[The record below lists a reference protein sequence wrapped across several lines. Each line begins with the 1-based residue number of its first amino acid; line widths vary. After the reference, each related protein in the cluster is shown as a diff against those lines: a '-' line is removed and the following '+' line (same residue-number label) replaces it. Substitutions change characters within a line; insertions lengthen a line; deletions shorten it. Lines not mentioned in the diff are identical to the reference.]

1 MNSLIFAAFSRIL
14 FGVMLVVSV
23 YVLYRGHNEPG
34 GGFVGG
40 LIAAAGFATLA
51 LARGV
56 EVARATLRFE
66 PMTVIGF
73 GILAI
78 ARHGAGV
85 GGVGVVALILQK
97 SRGWNAGRTQMACD
111 VLILLASL
119 PILNA
124 ERFGLSVLSAA
135 AINAVLFVNHRP
147 GRYIGH

>member
-73 GILAI
+73 GILAALLSGLPGLWLDGSFLTHQWLVLGNFHLGTTLLFDI
-78 ARHGAGV
+78 GV
-85 GGVGVVALILQK
+85 YLVVLGGIFSLIL
-97 SRGWNAGRTQMACD
+97 
-111 VLILLASL
+111 
-119 PILNA
+119 
-124 ERFGLSVLSAA
+124 RFYEDL
-135 AINAVLFVNHRP
+135 
-147 GRYIGH
+147 

>member
-1 MNSLIFAAFSRIL
+1 MNSLIFAAFSRII

-73 GILAI
+73 GILAALLSGLPGLWLDGSFLTHQWLVLGNFHLGTTLLFDI
-78 ARHGAGV
+78 GV
-85 GGVGVVALILQK
+85 YLVVLGGILSLIL
-97 SRGWNAGRTQMACD
+97 
-111 VLILLASL
+111 
-119 PILNA
+119 
-124 ERFGLSVLSAA
+124 RFYEDL
-135 AINAVLFVNHRP
+135 
-147 GRYIGH
+147 

>member
-73 GILAI
+73 GILAALLSGLPGLWLDGSFLTHQWLVLGNFHLGTTLLFDI
-78 ARHGAGV
+78 GV
-85 GGVGVVALILQK
+85 YLVVLGGILSLIL
-97 SRGWNAGRTQMACD
+97 
-111 VLILLASL
+111 
-119 PILNA
+119 
-124 ERFGLSVLSAA
+124 RFYKDL
-135 AINAVLFVNHRP
+135 
-147 GRYIGH
+147 

>member
-1 MNSLIFAAFSRIL
+1 MNSLIFAAFSLIL

-73 GILAI
+73 GFLAALLSGLPGLWLDGSFLTHQWLVLGNFHLGTTLLFDIGVYLVVLGGILS
-78 ARHGAGV
+78 
-85 GGVGVVALILQK
+85 LIL
-97 SRGWNAGRTQMACD
+97 
-111 VLILLASL
+111 
-119 PILNA
+119 
-124 ERFGLSVLSAA
+124 RFYEDL
-135 AINAVLFVNHRP
+135 
-147 GRYIGH
+147 

>member
-23 YVLYRGHNEPG
+23 YVLYHGHNEPG

-73 GILAI
+73 GILAALLSGLPGLWLDGSFLTHQWLVLGNFHLGTTLLFDI
-78 ARHGAGV
+78 GV
-85 GGVGVVALILQK
+85 YLVVLGGILSLIL
-97 SRGWNAGRTQMACD
+97 
-111 VLILLASL
+111 
-119 PILNA
+119 
-124 ERFGLSVLSAA
+124 RFYEDL
-135 AINAVLFVNHRP
+135 
-147 GRYIGH
+147 

>member
-73 GILAI
+73 GILA
-78 ARHGAGV
+78 ALLSGLPGLWLDGSFLTRHWWVLGNFHLGTTLLFDIGV
-85 GGVGVVALILQK
+85 YLVVLGGILSLIL
-97 SRGWNAGRTQMACD
+97 
-111 VLILLASL
+111 
-119 PILNA
+119 
-124 ERFGLSVLSAA
+124 RFYEDL
-135 AINAVLFVNHRP
+135 
-147 GRYIGH
+147 

>member
-14 FGVMLVVSV
+14 FSVMLVVSV

-73 GILAI
+73 GILAALLSGLPGLWLDGSFLTHQWLVLGNFHLGTTLLFDI
-78 ARHGAGV
+78 GV
-85 GGVGVVALILQK
+85 YLVVLGGIFSLIL
-97 SRGWNAGRTQMACD
+97 
-111 VLILLASL
+111 
-119 PILNA
+119 
-124 ERFGLSVLSAA
+124 RFYEDL
-135 AINAVLFVNHRP
+135 
-147 GRYIGH
+147 

>member
-14 FGVMLVVSV
+14 FGVMLVVSF

-73 GILAI
+73 GILAALLSGLPGLWLDGSFLTHQWLVLGNFHLGTTLLFDI
-78 ARHGAGV
+78 GV
-85 GGVGVVALILQK
+85 YLVVLGGILSLIL
-97 SRGWNAGRTQMACD
+97 
-111 VLILLASL
+111 
-119 PILNA
+119 
-124 ERFGLSVLSAA
+124 RFYEDL
-135 AINAVLFVNHRP
+135 
-147 GRYIGH
+147 

>member
-14 FGVMLVVSV
+14 FSVMLVVSV

-73 GILAI
+73 GILAALLSGLPGLWLDGSFLTHQWLVLGNFHLGTTLLFDI
-78 ARHGAGV
+78 GV
-85 GGVGVVALILQK
+85 YLVVLGGILSLIL
-97 SRGWNAGRTQMACD
+97 
-111 VLILLASL
+111 
-119 PILNA
+119 
-124 ERFGLSVLSAA
+124 RFYEDL
-135 AINAVLFVNHRP
+135 
-147 GRYIGH
+147 

>member
-14 FGVMLVVSV
+14 FSVMLVVSV

-73 GILAI
+73 GILAALLSGLPGLWLDGSFLTHQWLVLGNFHLGTTLLFDI
-78 ARHGAGV
+78 GV
-85 GGVGVVALILQK
+85 YLVVLGGIPSLIL
-97 SRGWNAGRTQMACD
+97 
-111 VLILLASL
+111 
-119 PILNA
+119 
-124 ERFGLSVLSAA
+124 RFYEDL
-135 AINAVLFVNHRP
+135 
-147 GRYIGH
+147 

>member
-56 EVARATLRFE
+56 DVARATLRFE

-73 GILAI
+73 GILAALLSGLPGLWLDGSFLTHQWLVLGNFHLGTTLLFDI
-78 ARHGAGV
+78 GV
-85 GGVGVVALILQK
+85 YLVVLGGIL
-97 SRGWNAGRTQMACD
+97 S
-111 VLILLASL
+111 LILLFYEDL
-119 PILNA
+119 
-124 ERFGLSVLSAA
+124 
-135 AINAVLFVNHRP
+135 
-147 GRYIGH
+147 

>member
-23 YVLYRGHNEPG
+23 YVLYRGHDEPG

-66 PMTVIGF
+66 PT
-73 GILAI
+73 
-78 ARHGAGV
+78 
-85 GGVGVVALILQK
+85 
-97 SRGWNAGRTQMACD
+97 S
-111 VLILLASL
+111 ASS
-119 PILNA
+119 P
-124 ERFGLSVLSAA
+124 RCSAA
-135 AINAVLFVNHRP
+135 CRGCGWTAP
-147 GRYIGH
+147 S

>member
-73 GILAI
+73 GILAALLSGLPGLRLDGSFLTHQWLVLGNFHLGTTLLFDI
-78 ARHGAGV
+78 GV
-85 GGVGVVALILQK
+85 YLVVLGGILSLIL
-97 SRGWNAGRTQMACD
+97 
-111 VLILLASL
+111 
-119 PILNA
+119 
-124 ERFGLSVLSAA
+124 RFYEDL
-135 AINAVLFVNHRP
+135 
-147 GRYIGH
+147 

>member
-1 MNSLIFAAFSRIL
+1 MKSLIFAAFSRIL
-14 FGVMLVVSV
+14 FSVMLVVSV

-73 GILAI
+73 GILAALLSGLPGLWLDGSFLTHQWLVLGNFHLGTTLLFDI
-78 ARHGAGV
+78 GV
-85 GGVGVVALILQK
+85 YLVVLGGILSLIL
-97 SRGWNAGRTQMACD
+97 
-111 VLILLASL
+111 
-119 PILNA
+119 
-124 ERFGLSVLSAA
+124 RFYEDL
-135 AINAVLFVNHRP
+135 
-147 GRYIGH
+147 

>member
-73 GILAI
+73 GILA
-78 ARHGAGV
+78 
-85 GGVGVVALILQK
+85 ALLSGLPGLWLDGSFLTHQWLVLAI
-97 SRGWNAGRTQMACD
+97 STWAPRCCSISACTWWC
-111 VLILLASL
+111 
-119 PILNA
+119 
-124 ERFGLSVLSAA
+124 SAA
-135 AINAVLFVNHRP
+135 SFP
-147 GRYIGH
+147 

>member
-66 PMTVIGF
+66 PMMVIGF
-73 GILAI
+73 GILAALLSGLPGLWLDGSFLTHQWLVLGNFHLGTTLLFDI
-78 ARHGAGV
+78 GV
-85 GGVGVVALILQK
+85 YLVVLGGILSLIL
-97 SRGWNAGRTQMACD
+97 
-111 VLILLASL
+111 
-119 PILNA
+119 
-124 ERFGLSVLSAA
+124 RFYEDL
-135 AINAVLFVNHRP
+135 
-147 GRYIGH
+147 

>member
-73 GILAI
+73 GILAALLSGLPGLWLDGSFLTHQWLVLGNFHLGTTLLFDI
-78 ARHGAGV
+78 SV
-85 GGVGVVALILQK
+85 YLVVLGGILSLIL
-97 SRGWNAGRTQMACD
+97 
-111 VLILLASL
+111 
-119 PILNA
+119 
-124 ERFGLSVLSAA
+124 RFYEDL
-135 AINAVLFVNHRP
+135 
-147 GRYIGH
+147 

>member
-73 GILAI
+73 GILAALLSGLPGLWLDGSFLTHQWLVLGNFHLGTTLLFDI
-78 ARHGAGV
+78 GV
-85 GGVGVVALILQK
+85 YLVVLGGIL
-97 SRGWNAGRTQMACD
+97 S
-111 VLILLASL
+111 LILLLRGPLTCTCS
-119 PILNA
+119 
-124 ERFGLSVLSAA
+124 S
-135 AINAVLFVNHRP
+135 H
-147 GRYIGH
+147 

>member
-14 FGVMLVVSV
+14 FSVMLVVSV

-73 GILAI
+73 GILAALLSGLPGLWLDGSFLTHQWLVLGNFHLGTTLLFDI
-78 ARHGAGV
+78 GV
-85 GGVGVVALILQK
+85 YLVVLGSILSLIL
-97 SRGWNAGRTQMACD
+97 
-111 VLILLASL
+111 
-119 PILNA
+119 
-124 ERFGLSVLSAA
+124 RFYEDL
-135 AINAVLFVNHRP
+135 
-147 GRYIGH
+147 

>member
-73 GILAI
+73 GILAALLSGLPGLWLDGSFLTHQWLVLGNFHLGTTLLFDI
-78 ARHGAGV
+78 GV
-85 GGVGVVALILQK
+85 YLVVLGGILSLIL
-97 SRGWNAGRTQMACD
+97 
-111 VLILLASL
+111 
-119 PILNA
+119 
-124 ERFGLSVLSAA
+124 RFYED
-135 AINAVLFVNHRP
+135 F
-147 GRYIGH
+147 

>member
-14 FGVMLVVSV
+14 FGLMLIVSL

-56 EVARATLRFE
+56 EVARAALRFE

-73 GILAI
+73 GILAALLGGLPGI
-78 ARHGAGV
+78 WLDDSFLTHQWVVLGSFHIGTTLLFDIGV
-85 GGVGVVALILQK
+85 YLVVLGGILSLIL
-97 SRGWNAGRTQMACD
+97 
-111 VLILLASL
+111 
-119 PILNA
+119 
-124 ERFGLSVLSAA
+124 RFYEGL
-135 AINAVLFVNHRP
+135 
-147 GRYIGH
+147 

>member
-73 GILAI
+73 GILAALLSGLPGLWLDGSFLTHQWLVLGNFHLGTTLLVEI
-78 ARHGAGV
+78 GV
-85 GGVGVVALILQK
+85 YLVVLGGILSLIL
-97 SRGWNAGRTQMACD
+97 
-111 VLILLASL
+111 
-119 PILNA
+119 
-124 ERFGLSVLSAA
+124 RFYEDL
-135 AINAVLFVNHRP
+135 
-147 GRYIGH
+147 

>member
-1 MNSLIFAAFSRIL
+1 
-14 FGVMLVVSV
+14 MLVVSV

-73 GILAI
+73 GILAALLSGLPGLWLDGSFLTHQWLVLGNFHLGTTLLFDI
-78 ARHGAGV
+78 GV
-85 GGVGVVALILQK
+85 YLVVLGGILSLIL
-97 SRGWNAGRTQMACD
+97 
-111 VLILLASL
+111 
-119 PILNA
+119 
-124 ERFGLSVLSAA
+124 RFYEDL
-135 AINAVLFVNHRP
+135 
-147 GRYIGH
+147 